1 MPKWIYKTLDIYTI
15 EYQSDIK
22 RNQVLLHATCM
33 NLKNFVL
40 NERNQTQKVIC
51 SMTAFI
57 LNTPEETNL
66 YRVVEWLPRAWG
78 GNKRDY

>member
-1 MPKWIYKTLDIYTI
+1 
-15 EYQSDIK
+15 
-22 RNQVLLHATCM
+22 M

-78 GNKRDY
+78 ENKRDC